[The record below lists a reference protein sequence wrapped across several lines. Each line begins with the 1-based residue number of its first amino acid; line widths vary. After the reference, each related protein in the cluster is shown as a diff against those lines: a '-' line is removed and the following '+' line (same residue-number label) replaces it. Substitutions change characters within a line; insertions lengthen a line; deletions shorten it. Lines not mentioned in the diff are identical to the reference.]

1 MLLVESATKEVSL
14 RQKTLVVLDRAATIH
29 FLTIQYISRYR
40 CYDTIH
46 DTILNAGCNSAFPQT
61 QEDIFQ
67 QRAYFTCRSWRLCQL
82 ANKLDLCS
90 VGMNWCCHLEKYMLD
105 RKDAKLYVARM
116 ELLSLSL
123 INSSIE
129 ELGLA

>member
-46 DTILNAGCNSAFPQT
+46 DTILNAGSNSAFPQT
-61 QEDIFQ
+61 QEDISNKGRILPVGDQ
-67 QRAYFTCRSWRLCQL
+67 DCVSWQ
-82 ANKLDLCS
+82 
-90 VGMNWCCHLEKYMLD
+90 VNWTYAM
-105 RKDAKLYVARM
+105 
-116 ELLSLSL
+116 
-123 INSSIE
+123 
-129 ELGLA
+129 